1 MKKQIK
7 DKVILSLNAETIEKE
22 IANLL
27 DLESILLSKLKDPQD
42 RKELRA
48 TFEAATTAMAMIWLD
63 MNDCD
68 ETTEGI
74 KNLEKIV
81 LDIQTRKVIKAMKK

>member
-7 DKVILSLNAETIEKE
+7 DKVILSLSAVTIENE

-48 TFEAATTAMAMIWLD
+48 TFEAATTAMAMLWLD

-68 ETTEGI
+68 DTAEGI
-74 KNLEKIV
+74 KDLEKVV
-81 LDIQTRKVIKAMKK
+81 LDIQTMKVIKAMKK